1 MVKIQDIARQ
11 MGLSASTVYKAFNGG
26 ADINENT
33 RAEIL
38 KVAARMGYTGKPKN
52 FPHKRVCVFLE
63 HMEFPHVTYYLYEIV
78 LAFKRAA
85 AQHGS
90 TAA

>member
-11 MGLSASTVYKAFNGG
+11 MGLSTSTVYKAFNGG
-26 ADINENT
+26 ADINKNT

-38 KVAARMGYTGKPKN
+38 KVAARMGYIGKPKN

-63 HMEFPHVTYYLYEIV
+63 RMSSSKSPIICMRSHWPSNVPPH
-78 LAFKRAA
+78 
-85 AQHGS
+85 S
-90 TAA
+90 TASKW